1 MKGIFKNAGL
11 FFIASNLLGNFLE
24 SPGLLL
30 RSYGVSYEALRKI
43 RGYSTTS
50 FNNFL
55 KHPSNLNQLSFIEWF
70 RGFTDAEGC
79 FLIAKVGNRFAFR
92 FTIKL
97 HKDDLNLL
105 NFIKNFLKIG
115 NVLVDPAEGI
125 SLF

>member
-79 FLIAKVGNRFAFR
+79 FLIAKVGNRFALKK
-92 FTIKL
+92 KL
-97 HKDDLNLL
+97 DYLD
-105 NFIKNFLKIG
+105 
-115 NVLVDPAEGI
+115 
-125 SLF
+125 